1 MRPWSPWRI
10 IGDLAPIGP
19 PIVAVM
25 SAEDLT
31 VPHAR
36 TLAAV
41 SGAGRQTLL
50 LVSEGELED
59 AVQQW
64 LGQGIEVAHL
74 SRDDEVL
81 SHASTHRAPQD
92 ETTPRPELPPS
103 GGDYCPI
110 TWAGVSVAA
119 SR

>member
-36 TLAAV
+36 TLPAA

-81 SHASTHRAPQD
+81 SHASTPRPQD
-92 ETTPRPELPPS
+92 ETDSSPGTAAAA
-103 GGDYCPI
+103 
-110 TWAGVSVAA
+110 AGTTVHYLGRV
-119 SR
+119 